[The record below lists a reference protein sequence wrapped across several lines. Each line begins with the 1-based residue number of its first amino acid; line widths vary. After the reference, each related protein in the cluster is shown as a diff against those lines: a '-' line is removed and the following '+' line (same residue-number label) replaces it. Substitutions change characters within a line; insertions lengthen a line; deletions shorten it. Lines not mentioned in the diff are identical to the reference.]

1 MLNAAGPA
9 SSALEALD
17 RLSFTGEAENARNL
31 LTEVIGRVSA
41 ALPNLNLTIDP
52 VENRGFEYHTGVTFT
67 FFAKGVR
74 GELGSGG
81 RYMANSGSDNI
92 KSEAATGFTLFMDTV
107 LRALPSPP
115 ERRRIYVP
123 AETPIDIASS
133 LRTEG
138 WITVAALSSS
148 EEIITEAG
156 RLGCAYILQNNK
168 VRNISEIKSN

>member
-1 MLNAAGPA
+1 
-9 SSALEALD
+9 
-17 RLSFTGEAENARNL
+17 
-31 LTEVIGRVSA
+31 
-41 ALPNLNLTIDP
+41 
-52 VENRGFEYHTGVTFT
+52 
-67 FFAKGVR
+67 
-74 GELGSGG
+74 
-81 RYMANSGSDNI
+81 
-92 KSEAATGFTLFMDTV
+92 MDTV